1 MYTAADSSGNG
12 RGGDFW
18 FNVDEKT
25 GIISTARRIDR
36 EELCPRVGQD
46 RRLSWPDDDEELCP
60 RAADCFVKF
69 DVTVQPIQYFQ
80 IIKVT
85 SAIIIFSMID
95 ISVTD
100 IRQNNEKKPV
110 G

>member
-36 EELCPRVGQD
+36 
-46 RRLSWPDDDEELCP
+46 EELCP